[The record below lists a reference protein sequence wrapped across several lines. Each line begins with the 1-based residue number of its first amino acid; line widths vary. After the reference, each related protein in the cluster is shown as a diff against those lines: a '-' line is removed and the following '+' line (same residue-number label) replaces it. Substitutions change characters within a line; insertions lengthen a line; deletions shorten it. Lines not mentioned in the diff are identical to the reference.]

1 MAKQWKLLIL
11 SIAMCLTVSP
21 AFTQEEESAPEFG
34 LDLGLG
40 AATYNELSDDRLTT
54 EQVTYQSLSLSPD
67 FAIGPFGIGV
77 AITLNYRFTGGDGSE
92 FELRS
97 ADWIPSEEV
106 SFLEL
111 YLPLFRYIRWGQRG
125 EPLYIKL
132 GSIDDATL
140 GNGFI
145 MGNYSNTHFL
155 PDTRI
160 FGLMFDLD
168 GQLFNFPLV
177 GLQSFV
183 GNLATFDVMG
193 ARLYTRPLVFLQV
206 PIIQFLEVGASIVA
220 DRDPY
225 AFVEATESNPISVW
239 GIDFKLPIL
248 SNPIISLVAFG
259 DFVSQNEHT
268 GGMIGFAGKLFS
280 FLPYGA
286 QLRILGDD
294 FIPVYFGEP
303 YDLFRAQYYA
313 IATNPTTSEPIIDST
328 AGWFANTGLSI
339 LDGLISFSISFD
351 GPFVKP
357 ARDILDTDDD
367 AWVNYPHLRGSFVL
381 AEGLVPGLW
390 LNASLDKRNIQTFAD
405 LIDFSDAVIGLTINY
420 KTGPAVL
427 TLAYDVRFNPVTEE
441 WETSAKLQSSLSL
454 F

>member
-1 MAKQWKLLIL
+1 MDQ
-11 SIAMCLTVSP
+11 
-21 AFTQEEESAPEFG
+21 
-34 LDLGLG
+34 
-40 AATYNELSDDRLTT
+40 
-54 EQVTYQSLSLSPD
+54 
-67 FAIGPFGIGV
+67 
-77 AITLNYRFTGGDGSE
+77 
-92 FELRS
+92 
-97 ADWIPSEEV
+97 
-106 SFLEL
+106 
-111 YLPLFRYIRWGQRG
+111 
-125 EPLYIKL
+125 
-132 GSIDDATL
+132 
-140 GNGFI
+140 
-145 MGNYSNTHFL
+145 
-155 PDTRI
+155 
-160 FGLMFDLD
+160 
-168 GQLFNFPLV
+168 
-177 GLQSFV
+177 
-183 GNLATFDVMG
+183 
-193 ARLYTRPLVFLQV
+193 RPLVHPGSGSQGGL
-206 PIIQFLEVGASIVA
+206 PRLPCAKA
-220 DRDPY
+220 P
-225 AFVEATESNPISVW
+225 FVEADDAEPISVW

-268 GGMIGFAGKLFS
+268 GGMIGFAGKFFS

-303 YDLFRAQYYA
+303 YDLFRAQYYD
-313 IATNPTTSEPIIDST
+313 IANNPTTGDPIIEGT

-339 LDGLISFSISFD
+339 LDGLIAFSISFD

-357 ARDILDTDDD
+357 APGLDDEDEG

-390 LNASLDKRNIQTFAD
+390 LNASLDKRNIQSFAD
-405 LIDFSDAVIGLTINY
+405 LIDFSDAVIGATINY